1 MARIRLL
8 STTLVLTLL
17 IWASA
22 DSLVSEEATIAIGIS
37 VVPAPEAS
45 DMLVRMD
52 PPVET
57 MEVKMAGS
65 RRIIETLQA
74 RGTRRVRLPVPNGPT
89 GTVSVALDRQLIK
102 RALAQ
107 QTAEFGRLSVVSVQ
121 PDALSVRIDHMVPRE
136 IDLTLKRLQMAYET
150 EPQPLP
156 ARVTVR
162 LRESVLKASPPDQLS
177 QWDISAEAERLLRD
191 QPFGKSVTVPV
202 TLDKKPFGADAE
214 IIPAT
219 VDVTATIKA
228 RRSTERIPTIPVLVA
243 VSFANLKRPF
253 SAVTRDGMLLSLVTQ
268 TITVTGPTND
278 VARLVRGET
287 RAYGLIQLKED
298 DFERMDVF
306 KLVTPDYHL
315 PCGIELAEDPP
326 PIEFKLV
333 YITQDSNGS

>member
-37 VVPAPEAS
+37 VVPAPDAS

-52 PPVET
+52 PPVDT
-57 MEVKMAGS
+57 IEVKVAGP
-65 RRIIETLQA
+65 RRIIETIQA
-74 RGTRRVRLPVPNGPT
+74 RGTRRVRLPVPNGFT
-89 GTVSVALDRQLIK
+89 GPASVALDRQLIK
-102 RALAQ
+102 RALARQ
-107 QTAEFGRLSVVSVQ
+107 ASEFGNLSVVTVQ
-121 PDALSVRIDHMVPRE
+121 PDALSVHIDHMVPRE
-136 IDLTLKRLQMAYET
+136 IDLTLKRLQMAYEI
-150 EPQPLP
+150 EPQTLP
-156 ARVTVR
+156 PKVTVR
-162 LRESVLKASPPDQLS
+162 MRESVLNAAPTEQLS
-177 QWDISAEAERLLRD
+177 QLDISADAERLLRD

-202 TLDKKPFGADAE
+202 TLDKRPFGPDAE
-214 IIPAT
+214 LIPAT

-228 RRSTERIPTIPVLVA
+228 RRSTGRIPTVPVLVA

-268 TITVTGPTND
+268 TITVSGPTND

-306 KLVTPDYHL
+306 KLMTPDYHL
-315 PCGIELAEDPP
+315 PCGIELDEDPP

-333 YITQDSNGS
+333 YITQDDNGG